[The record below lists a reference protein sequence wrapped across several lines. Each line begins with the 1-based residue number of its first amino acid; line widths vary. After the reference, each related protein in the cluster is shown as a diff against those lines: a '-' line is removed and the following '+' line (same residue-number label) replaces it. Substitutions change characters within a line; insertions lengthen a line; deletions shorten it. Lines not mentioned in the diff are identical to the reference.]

1 MWSVAWSCSGKEW
14 LKKFMNPKSSE
25 SAKFFEFGEVTFEE
39 RDFPSRQAAIRIC
52 MPCCLFEAVTPSLLG
67 AGVIDQ
73 YKVREP
79 MAVWMPKFSAER
91 MHPNAEQILDSSLE
105 RLNMTLRASAEGIIE
120 TFQSLS
126 FLVTDPSDLI
136 PLLPLGVYVTFRLR
150 CRIDDIPKVLF
161 GVQNTP
167 VNGVAE
173 FQWALASVLA
183 CVLEDVQKWEA
194 SKQLQP

>member
-1 MWSVAWSCSGKEW
+1 MTPE
-14 LKKFMNPKSSE
+14 PSE
-25 SAKFFEFGEVTFEE
+25 STKFFEFGEVTFEE

-73 YKVREP
+73 YRVREP
-79 MAVWMPKFSAER
+79 MAVWMPKFSTER
-91 MHPNAEQILDSSLE
+91 MHPNAEQLLDNSLE
-105 RLNMTLRASAEGIIE
+105 RLNMTLRATSENTLEI
-120 TFQSLS
+120 FRNLS
-126 FLVTDPSDLI
+126 YLVADPSDLV
-136 PLLPLGVYVTFRLR
+136 PLLPLGTYITFRLR

-183 CVLEDVQKWEA
+183 CVLEDIQKWEA